1 MSDPVRMCIHCRGR
15 FMQAQLIRL
24 QCQNNQIQPF
34 QGYGRSFY
42 LCHSCI
48 DDRKLAKRLAKQCGN
63 RAYLTIDLGE
73 YIRGLLP
80 DGGGTEFKEMIAN
93 G

>member
-15 FMQAQLIRL
+15 YLQAKLIRL
-24 QCQNNQIQPF
+24 QCQNNQIQPY

-42 LCHSCI
+42 LCHTCI
-48 DDRKLAKRLAKQCGN
+48 DDKKLGRRLAKLCNN
-63 RAYLTIDLGE
+63 RIYLTDILGE
-73 YIRGLLP
+73 LLKEIR
-80 DGGGTEFKEMIAN
+80 AN

>member
-15 FMQAQLIRL
+15 FLQAQLIRL

-34 QGYGRSFY
+34 QGHGRSFY
-42 LCHSCI
+42 LCHTCI
-48 DDRKLAKRLAKQCGN
+48 DDKKLAKRLAKQCGN
-63 RAYLTIDLGE
+63 RAYLTIDVGE
-73 YIRGLLP
+73 YIRKQLSE
-80 DGGGTEFKEMIAN
+80 DSCTECKEMTAN